1 MRAAHATLAIALT
14 TALTIAL
21 AAIAFPALARAAF
34 EVRDAS
40 PAALG
45 AASLD
50 IAAGP
55 FFERGGLAAS
65 ASHASLYQADG
76 LTSERATIAFGG
88 RAARVSATWNQLG
101 FPGAR
106 EHALRLEVEETGARA
121 LLLSLV
127 AERLA
132 LAIDGE
138 PSGGGFAV
146 GASILARVSLP
157 RGSVECLLSGDR
169 IARTPGLHDLGVE
182 PSVPFTLR
190 LRSGALALAWTD
202 RWEASGRTSPRLVLE
217 VALGGAAR
225 VRMAR
230 GLKPGRSGAAIAL
243 RRGRIEVSAGRL
255 DQDAGGS
262 TGGVALGLVSPDRES
277 REDRP

>member
-1 MRAAHATLAIALT
+1 MRAGAAHMSAALV
-14 TALTIAL
+14 LAL
-21 AAIAFPALARAAF
+21 AAVAVPAGAGAAF
-34 EVRDAS
+34 EVRDTS

-50 IAAGP
+50 VAAGP
-55 FFERGGLAAS
+55 FFERTGLAAS
-65 ASHASLYQADG
+65 ASHATLYQADG

-106 EHALRLEVEETGARA
+106 EHAVRLEVEETGSRA

-138 PSGGGFAV
+138 PSRGGFTV
-146 GASILARVSLP
+146 GASILARATLP
-157 RGSVECLLSGDR
+157 RGSVEWVLSGDR
-169 IARTPGLHDLGVE
+169 IARTAGLGDLGVE
-182 PSVPFTLR
+182 PSVPFALR
-190 LRSGALALAWTD
+190 LRSGVLTLAWMD
-202 RWEASGRTSPRLVLE
+202 RWEASGRTSPRLVLDLT
-217 VALGGAAR
+217 LGRAAR

-262 TGGVALGLVSPDRES
+262 IGSVALALVSPTRDPRE
-277 REDRP
+277 ERP

>member
-1 MRAAHATLAIALT
+1 MRAGAASVSAALALALT
-14 TALTIAL
+14 TAAVPAGAL
-21 AAIAFPALARAAF
+21 AAF
-34 EVRDAS
+34 EVRDTS

-45 AASLD
+45 AASVD
-50 IAAGP
+50 VAAGP
-55 FFERGGLAAS
+55 FFERTGLAAS
-65 ASHASLYQADG
+65 ASHATLYQADG
-76 LTSERATIAFGG
+76 LTSERATVAFGG
-88 RAARVSATWNQLG
+88 RAARVSAIWNQLG

-106 EHALRLEVEETGARA
+106 EHALRLEVEETGSRA

-138 PSGGGFAV
+138 TSRVGFAA
-146 GASILARVSLP
+146 GASILARVTLP
-157 RGSVECLLSGDR
+157 RGSLEWVLSGDR
-169 IARTPGLHDLGVE
+169 MARTPGLGDLGVE

-190 LRSGALALAWTD
+190 LRSGALALAWMD
-202 RWEASGRTSPRLVLE
+202 RWEASGRTSPRLVLDL
-217 VALGGAAR
+217 ALGVAAR
-225 VRMAR
+225 VRLAR

-262 TGGVALGLVSPDRES
+262 VGSVALALVSPTRDP

>member
-1 MRAAHATLAIALT
+1 MKAGAVPMSAALAL
-14 TALTIAL
+14 AL
-21 AAIAFPALARAAF
+21 AAAAVPAGARGAF

-50 IAAGP
+50 AAAGP
-55 FFERGGLAAS
+55 LFERTGLAAS
-65 ASHASLYQADG
+65 ASHAMLYQADG

-106 EHALRLEVEETGARA
+106 EHALRLEVEETGDRA

-138 PSGGGFAV
+138 PSRGGFAA
-146 GASILARVSLP
+146 GASILARVTLP
-157 RGSVECLLSGDR
+157 RGSVECVLSGDR
-169 IARTPGLHDLGVE
+169 MARTPGLGDLGVE

-190 LRSGALALAWTD
+190 LRSGAVALAWMD
-202 RWEASGRTSPRLVLE
+202 RWEATGRTSPRLVLDL
-217 VALGGAAR
+217 ALGRSAR

-262 TGGVALGLVSPDRES
+262 IGSMALALVSPARDP

>member
-1 MRAAHATLAIALT
+1 MRAGAAHMSAALV
-14 TALTIAL
+14 LAL
-21 AAIAFPALARAAF
+21 AAVAVPAGAGAAF
-34 EVRDAS
+34 EVRDTS

-50 IAAGP
+50 VAAGP
-55 FFERGGLAAS
+55 FFERTGLAAS
-65 ASHASLYQADG
+65 ASHATLYQADG

-106 EHALRLEVEETGARA
+106 EHAVRLEVEETGSRA

-138 PSGGGFAV
+138 PSRGGFTV
-146 GASILARVSLP
+146 GASILARATLP
-157 RGSVECLLSGDR
+157 RGSVEWVLSGDR
-169 IARTPGLHDLGVE
+169 IARTAGLGDLGVE

-190 LRSGALALAWTD
+190 LRSGALTLAWMD
-202 RWEASGRTSPRLVLE
+202 RWEASGRTSPRLVLDLT
-217 VALGGAAR
+217 LGRAAR

-262 TGGVALGLVSPDRES
+262 IGSVALALVSPTRDPRE
-277 REDRP
+277 ERP

>member
-1 MRAAHATLAIALT
+1 MRAGAAHLSAALAL
-14 TALTIAL
+14 AL
-21 AAIAFPALARAAF
+21 AAVAVPAGARAAF
-34 EVRDAS
+34 EVRDTS

-50 IAAGP
+50 VAAGP
-55 FFERGGLAAS
+55 FFERTGLAAS
-65 ASHASLYQADG
+65 VSHATLYQADG
-76 LTSERATIAFGG
+76 LTSERAAIAFGG
-88 RAARVSATWNQLG
+88 RAARVSATWSQLG

-106 EHALRLEVEETGARA
+106 EHALRLDVEETGSRA
-121 LLLSLV
+121 LLLSVV

-132 LAIDGE
+132 LAINGE
-138 PSGGGFAV
+138 PSRGGFTV
-146 GASILARVSLP
+146 GASILARAVLP
-157 RGSVECLLSGDR
+157 RGSVECVLSGDR
-169 IARTPGLHDLGVE
+169 MARTPGLGDLGVW

-190 LRSGALALAWTD
+190 LRSGPLALAWMD
-202 RWEASGRTSPRLVLE
+202 RWEVSGMTSPRLVLDL
-217 VALGGAAR
+217 ALGGAAR

-262 TGGVALGLVSPDRES
+262 IGSVALGLVPPTRDP

>member
-1 MRAAHATLAIALT
+1 MRGGAAHAKLAIAL
-14 TALTIAL
+14 AHV
-21 AAIAFPALARAAF
+21 AIAFPALAGAAF
-34 EVRDAS
+34 DVRDAS

-50 IAAGP
+50 IAASP
-55 FFERGGLAAS
+55 FFERDGLTAA
-65 ASHASLYQADG
+65 ASHAALYQADG
-76 LTSERATIAFGG
+76 LTSERATIGFGG

-106 EHALRLEVEETGARA
+106 EHALRLEVEETGTRA
-121 LLLSLV
+121 LLLSVV

-138 PSGGGFAV
+138 PSRGGFAV
-146 GASILARVSLP
+146 SASILARMALS
-157 RGSVECLLSGDR
+157 RGSVECALSGDR

-190 LRSGALALAWTD
+190 LRSGALAVAWMD
-202 RWEASGRTSPRLVLE
+202 RWEASGRTSPRLVLDL
-217 VALGGAAR
+217 ALGHGAR
-225 VRMAR
+225 VRVAR

-262 TGGVALGLVSPDRES
+262 VGGVALALVSPDRES

>member
-1 MRAAHATLAIALT
+1 MRAGAASVSAALALALT
-14 TALTIAL
+14 TAAVPAGAL
-21 AAIAFPALARAAF
+21 AAF
-34 EVRDAS
+34 EVRDTS

-45 AASLD
+45 AASVD
-50 IAAGP
+50 VAAGP
-55 FFERGGLAAS
+55 FFERTGLAAS
-65 ASHASLYQADG
+65 ASHATLYQADG

-106 EHALRLEVEETGARA
+106 EHAVRLEVEETGSRA

-138 PSGGGFAV
+138 PSRGGFTV
-146 GASILARVSLP
+146 GASILARATLP
-157 RGSVECLLSGDR
+157 RGSVEWVLSGDR
-169 IARTPGLHDLGVE
+169 IARTAGLGDLGVE
-182 PSVPFTLR
+182 PSVPFALR
-190 LRSGALALAWTD
+190 LRSGVLTLAWMD
-202 RWEASGRTSPRLVLE
+202 RWEASGRTSPRLVLDLT
-217 VALGGAAR
+217 LGRAAR

-262 TGGVALGLVSPDRES
+262 IGSVALALVSPTRDPRE
-277 REDRP
+277 ERP

>member
-1 MRAAHATLAIALT
+1 MRAAHATLALT
-14 TALTIAL
+14 LAIAL
-21 AAIAFPALARAAF
+21 AAIAFPALAGAAF
-34 EVRDAS
+34 DVRDAS

-50 IAAGP
+50 IAASP
-55 FFERGGLAAS
+55 FFETGGLAAS
-65 ASHASLYQADG
+65 ASHASLYQAEG
-76 LTSERATIAFGG
+76 LTSERATVAFGG
-88 RAARVSATWNQLG
+88 RATRASATWNQLG

-106 EHALRLEVEETGARA
+106 EHALRLEVQETGPRA
-121 LLLSLV
+121 LLLSVV

-138 PSGGGFAV
+138 PSRGGFAV
-146 GASILARVSLP
+146 GASILARVTLP
-157 RGSVECLLSGDR
+157 RGSVECVLAGDR
-169 IARTPGLHDLGVE
+169 IARTPGLYDFGVE

-190 LRSGALALAWTD
+190 LRSGAVALAWMD
-202 RWEASGRTSPRLVLE
+202 RWEASGRTSPRLVLDL
-217 VALGGAAR
+217 ALGRAAR

-230 GLKPGRSGAAIAL
+230 GVKPGRSGAAIAL

-262 TGGVALGLVSPDRES
+262 IGSVALALVSPDRET